1 MNIKELKKSIAF
13 KGMDE
18 NDIEQCIKSL
28 NANEKEYKKGELIL
42 SAGDITSLF
51 GLVLSGSV
59 TIESND
65 IWGNKTILSHVGKL
79 NFFAETYALLENEP
93 MLVDVC
99 ANENCKVL
107 FFDTSKHHFVF

>member
-79 NFFAETYALLENEP
+79 NFFAETYALL
-93 MLVDVC
+93 
-99 ANENCKVL
+99 
-107 FFDTSKHHFVF
+107 